1 MLQDSE
7 EKGAPE
13 FEFRPAITDADPE
26 ELLVQGGLI
35 RVRGSGLN
43 TSFLPGSR
51 VINGSV
57 GGVFGAAPAQGGYS
71 GIGFDLFGNRS
82 LVVSSFNVSIGGA
95 GAGGGRVWVMAR
107 RRSSCEAGSAECGQN
122 GWAGAG
128 LNLQF
133 WEYVGDG
140 GQAGIPIPSTGGLVS
155 VSLLDPDATGGGYR
169 VKAGE
174 RRGFAVISSGGV
186 SVGNRSTDAC
196 PGGVGEECAVFADE
210 FLMIEPGVF
219 LFGTSSPPGSGQ
231 AWQHVSSGSRASPA
245 FFAGA
250 IEVMIIPKPQKVPD
264 LSRIPLDRSW

>member
-7 EKGAPE
+7 EKGAPK

-51 VINGSV
+51 VINGSA
-57 GGVFGAAPAQGGYS
+57 GGVLGAAPAQGGYS

-82 LVVSSFNVSIGGA
+82 LVVSSFDVSIGGA
-95 GAGGGRVWVMAR
+95 GGGGGRGRVWVMAR
-107 RRSSCEAGSAECGQN
+107 RRSSCEAGSAECGQD
-122 GWAGAG
+122 GWTGAG

-140 GQAGIPIPSTGGLVS
+140 GQAGMPVSSNGGLIS
-155 VSLLDPDATGGGYR
+155 VSLLDPDASGGGYR
-169 VKAGE
+169 IEAGE
-174 RRGFAVISSGGV
+174 RRGFAVISTGGV
-186 SVGNRSTDAC
+186 SVGNSSTDAC

-210 FLMIEPGVF
+210 FLMIEPGVH
-219 LFGTSSPPGSGQ
+219 LSGASSPPGSGQ
-231 AWQHVSSGSRASPA
+231 GWQHVSSGSRASPA

-250 IEVMIIPKPQKVPD
+250 IEVIPIPKSQTW
-264 LSRIPLDRSW
+264 I